1 MPTVEIIKWIS
12 SIILI
17 LGTIA
22 TTMDLYP
29 TNMYLQLAGV
39 GGWLFVA
46 IFLKDYPLML
56 VNAVGFVVLIL
67 GTLSYIIN

>member
-29 TNMYLQLAGV
+29 LNMYLQLAGV
-39 GGWLFVA
+39 SGWLFVA

-56 VNAVGFVVLIL
+56 VNAVGFVVLFL
-67 GTLSYIIN
+67 GTIAYIL